1 MVVNPS
7 VTQVG
12 AVVEAVGAAGVVSL
26 IKSVNDAEAAEV
38 QLPLVAVMVYAVPI
52 VAPVIVP
59 PAPAVGPAG
68 ENV

>member
-38 QLPLVAVMVYAVPI
+38 QLPLVVVMIYAVPI